1 MRKFAVLGLVA
12 VGFAA
17 GLWRLMDLRFAA
29 GDVYPPYSSLRS
41 DPLGTKAFHDSLAAL
56 PELTVERHH
65 KTLAGIPKGRAAI
78 FYLGV
83 TPHWLEWESE
93 DQLMQ
98 IENLAT
104 SGARVVIGITP
115 VRRAPRLPRTDDK
128 KAPSLQSLWH
138 VAIGFA
144 SGPPD
149 DDEAL
154 SDALPSRTVLYF
166 RDFDSAWKP
175 HDDAAEAR
183 VIERRFGSGAV
194 VLLANSYPLSNQAL
208 DQDRD
213 SALLAWSLGGNSK
226 IIFDESHLGVED
238 TGSVGALIRRL
249 HFEGVV
255 AALLLLTALFIWMS
269 AVPFLPARRENTG
282 EEQLSQQDA
291 ASGLVN
297 LLRRN
302 ISRPTLLRIAV
313 AEWEKSRYGGRAPA
327 PDKIARVRRLAA
339 SSADPAQAYNQA
351 ARILTER
358 R

>member
-1 MRKFAVLGLVA
+1 VRKHSFVMLAVLAGAFL
-12 VGFAA
+12 A

-65 KTLAGIPKGRAAI
+65 KALANIAKERATI
-78 FYLGV
+78 FYPGV

-93 DQLMQ
+93 DQLKQ
-98 IENLAT
+98 IETLAT
-104 SGARVVIGITP
+104 GGARVVIGVTP
-115 VRRAPRLPRTDDK
+115 VRRTPRFPRKPAQPSEADEK
-128 KAPSLQSLWH
+128 KAPPLERLWH
-138 VAIGFA
+138 VGIGFA
-144 SGPPD
+144 SDAPPT
-149 DDEAL
+149 
-154 SDALPSRTVLYF
+154 RTVLYF

-175 HDDAAEAR
+175 YGDAAEAR
-183 VIERRFGSGAV
+183 IIERRFGQGSV
-194 VLLANSYPLSNQAL
+194 VLLANSYSLSNQAL
-208 DQDRD
+208 EQDRD

-238 TGSVGALIRRL
+238 TGSVGTLIRRL

-255 AALLLLTALFIWMS
+255 AALLLLAGLFIWMS
-269 AVPFLPARRENTG
+269 AVPFLPPRRENTG
-282 EEQLSQQDA
+282 AEQLSEQDA

-302 ISRPTLLRIAV
+302 IPRPTLLRVAV
-313 AEWEKSRYGGRAPA
+313 AEWEKSRYGGHAVA
-327 PDKIARVRRLAA
+327 SDKIARVRRLAE
-339 SSADPAQAYNQA
+339 SSGDPVQVYNQA
-351 ARILTER
+351 ARILAER